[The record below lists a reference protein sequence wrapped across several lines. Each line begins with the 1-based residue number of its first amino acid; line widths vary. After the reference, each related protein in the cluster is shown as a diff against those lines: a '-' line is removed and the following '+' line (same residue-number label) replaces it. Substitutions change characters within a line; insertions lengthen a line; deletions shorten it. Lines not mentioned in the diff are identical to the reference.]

1 MTRAR
6 RTNDAPAGPRVR
18 YILIASN
25 AYSGSTLLS
34 YLLGQHPE
42 IATVSD
48 VSGTRRT
55 AQMEGF
61 ACSCGLPMQACP
73 FWQEIERQMRLRG
86 YDDFAL
92 DDFRLGFDAGR
103 PRWVGQLRARS
114 LRWRA
119 MEDLRDMA
127 FMATGSHRLFARIAR
142 RNLAFAETVLDA
154 TRATVF
160 VDASKERMRLRYL
173 ERYLDADLRVIHLV
187 RDVRAVVDSTL
198 RRGKLGLTMVEAAHR
213 WARTNEAI
221 ARNLSVVPANRQQLI
236 RYEDLCTD
244 VEGSLAT
251 LFELC
256 GVSPVIASG
265 DLRADQHLLGNRM
278 RLGGWD
284 EVRLDE
290 GWRTRLTERE
300 QRQIVEAAG
309 PVVQRLY
316 VGDGRRE
323 AAAVNA

>member
-1 MTRAR
+1 MTPAR
-6 RTNDAPAGPRVR
+6 RTNDAPAEPRVR

-34 YLLGQHPE
+34 YLLGQHPQ

-55 AQMEGF
+55 TQMEGF
-61 ACSCGLPMQACP
+61 ACSCGLAMQACP
-73 FWQEIERQMRLRG
+73 FWKEIEQRMRRRG
-86 YDDFAL
+86 YNDFTL

-103 PRWVGQLRARS
+103 PRWLARLRIGS

-119 MEDLRDMA
+119 VEDLRDMA
-127 FMATGSHRLFARIAR
+127 FMATGSHRLLARIAQ
-142 RNLAFAETVLDA
+142 RNLGFAEAVLEA
-154 TRATVF
+154 TGATVF

-187 RDVRAVVDSTL
+187 RDVRGVVDSTL
-198 RRGKLGLTMVEAAHR
+198 RRGKLGLTMVEAARR
-213 WARTNEAI
+213 WGRTNEVI
-221 ARNLSVVPANRQQLI
+221 FRNLSVIPANRQQLI

-256 GVSPVIASG
+256 GVDPVTASG
-265 DLRADQHLLGNRM
+265 DLGTDQHLLGNRM
-278 RLGGWD
+278 RLTGWD

-290 GWRTRLTERE
+290 GWRTRLTEGE

-316 VGDGRRE
+316 GADARRE
-323 AAAVNA
+323 AAAIHA